1 MNALFS
7 TLLIAE
13 AIPKEAPCPA
23 FNPRLDSRIRG
34 LASLKETNLR
44 L

>member
-1 MNALFS
+1 MKVLFS

-13 AIPKEAPCPA
+13 AIPKEKPFSP
-23 FNPRLDSRIRG
+23 FIPRLDSWIRG
-34 LASLKETNLR
+34 LASLQQTNLR